1 MRDGV
6 KIRLEVLHVRGR
18 VNRGKEEDV
27 ISIES
32 VEGERG
38 RSVSPFM

>member
-6 KIRLEVLHVRGR
+6 KIRLEVLHVRER

-27 ISIES
+27 ISIEN
-32 VEGERG
+32 ELR
-38 RSVSPFM
+38 

>member
-6 KIRLEVLHVRGR
+6 KIRLEVLHVRER

-27 ISIES
+27 ISIEN
-32 VEGERG
+32 ELH
-38 RSVSPFM
+38 

>member
-1 MRDGV
+1 MVGRQPVRDDV

-27 ISIES
+27 ISIEN
-32 VEGERG
+32 ELC
-38 RSVSPFM
+38 

>member
-1 MRDGV
+1 MVGRQPVRDGV

-27 ISIES
+27 ISIEN
-32 VEGERG
+32 ELR
-38 RSVSPFM
+38 

>member
-6 KIRLEVLHVRGR
+6 KIRLKVLHVRGR

-27 ISIES
+27 ISIEN
-32 VEGERG
+32 ELR
-38 RSVSPFM
+38 